1 MTNKELENV
10 DTVAL
15 VATLEKLKELVTE
28 IELLVYPVRN
38 IYDEQ
43 EQVLPDNYA

>member
-1 MTNKELENV
+1 MTNEELEKI
-10 DTVAL
+10 
-15 VATLEKLKELVTE
+15 LEKLKELITE

>member
-1 MTNKELENV
+1 MTNQELELIL
-10 DTVAL
+10 D
-15 VATLEKLKELVTE
+15 KLKTLITE

-43 EQVLPDNYA
+43 EKTNNDA

>member
-1 MTNKELENV
+1 MINEELEKV
-10 DTVAL
+10 LD
-15 VATLEKLKELVTE
+15 KLKELVTE

-43 EQVLPDNYA
+43 DEDKVLPDNYA

>member
-1 MTNKELENV
+1 MTNKELEEI
-10 DTVAL
+10 
-15 VATLEKLKELVTE
+15 LEKLKELVTE

-43 EQVLPDNYA
+43 PKIENA

>member
-1 MTNKELENV
+1 MTNIELEQV
-10 DTVAL
+10 
-15 VATLEKLKELVTE
+15 LEKLKELVAE

-43 EQVLPDNYA
+43 ERNA